1 MKKIYTVI
9 VTLVFSLQTL
19 VASAGNNTVADNNS
33 ENSSSIFYINAPRFV
48 RPLIEKW
55 IQEYKKEVP
64 GVNFA
69 IAKTQ
74 AAKNSSVL
82 SIQLSDES
90 SHKDASQKTAFFGS
104 YAILPFTTKNSE
116 AAKALENQQLG
127 TKKLKALFFE
137 SEDLDEEDTKNNKF
151 SQITIYSGNSKESI
165 SKEFA
170 AFYGKEASNFRGKRI
185 VGDDLFLNTAI
196 AKDPQGI
203 SFNALANLYDLS
215 TRKVKDGITLLN
227 LDYNKEEKTALAENS
242 SIDALLDVLETS
254 KDTQIPVEK
263 IGFTYQ
269 NASQEATQ
277 FLAWILTQGQQYN
290 HEYGIMR
297 LPNKLLA
304 EQAKSLPNRLTAQ
317 K

>member
-9 VTLVFSLQTL
+9 VTLVFSLQAL
-19 VASAGNNTVADNNS
+19 VAFAGNNTVADNNS
-33 ENSSSIFYINAPRFV
+33 ENSTSTFYINAPRFV

-55 IQEYKKEVP
+55 ISEYKKEVP
-64 GVNFA
+64 NVNFA

-82 SIQLSDES
+82 SIQLSAQS
-90 SHKDASQKTAFFGS
+90 TNKDASYKTAFFGS

-116 AAKALENQQLG
+116 AAKTLENQQLG
-127 TKKLKALFFE
+127 SKKLKALFFE
-137 SEDLDEEDTKNNKF
+137 SEDLDEDESKKGKF
-151 SQITIYSGNSKESI
+151 NQITIYSGNSKESI

-170 AFYGKEASNFRGKRI
+170 AFYGKESSNFRGKRI

-203 SFNALANLYDLS
+203 SFNALGNLYDLS

-242 SIDALLDVLETS
+242 NMDALLDVLETG

-269 NASQEATQ
+269 NTSQEATQ
-277 FLAWILTQGQQYN
+277 FLAWVLTQGQQYN

-297 LPNKLLA
+297 LTSKLLA
-304 EQAKSLPNRLTAQ
+304 EQVKSLPNRLTAQ

>member
-1 MKKIYTVI
+1 M
-9 VTLVFSLQTL
+9 
-19 VASAGNNTVADNNS
+19 
-33 ENSSSIFYINAPRFV
+33 
-48 RPLIEKW
+48 
-55 IQEYKKEVP
+55 
-64 GVNFA
+64 
-69 IAKTQ
+69 
-74 AAKNSSVL
+74 
-82 SIQLSDES
+82 
-90 SHKDASQKTAFFGS
+90 
-104 YAILPFTTKNSE
+104 
-116 AAKALENQQLG
+116 
-127 TKKLKALFFE
+127 
-137 SEDLDEEDTKNNKF
+137 
-151 SQITIYSGNSKESI
+151 
-165 SKEFA
+165 
-170 AFYGKEASNFRGKRI
+170 
-185 VGDDLFLNTAI
+185 GDVLFLNTAI

>member
-1 MKKIYTVI
+1 M
-9 VTLVFSLQTL
+9 
-19 VASAGNNTVADNNS
+19 
-33 ENSSSIFYINAPRFV
+33 
-48 RPLIEKW
+48 
-55 IQEYKKEVP
+55 
-64 GVNFA
+64 NFA

-137 SEDLDEEDTKNNKF
+137 SEDLDEEDSKNNKF

>member
-9 VTLVFSLQTL
+9 VTLVFSLQAL

-33 ENSSSIFYINAPRFV
+33 ENSSSTFYINAPRFV

-116 AAKALENQQLG
+116 AAKALESQQLG

-137 SEDLDEEDTKNNKF
+137 SEDLDEEDSKNNKF
-151 SQITIYSGNSKESI
+151 SQITIYSGNSK
-165 SKEFA
+165 
-170 AFYGKEASNFRGKRI
+170 
-185 VGDDLFLNTAI
+185 
-196 AKDPQGI
+196 
-203 SFNALANLYDLS
+203 
-215 TRKVKDGITLLN
+215 
-227 LDYNKEEKTALAENS
+227 
-242 SIDALLDVLETS
+242 
-254 KDTQIPVEK
+254 
-263 IGFTYQ
+263 IGR
-269 NASQEATQ
+269 A
-277 FLAWILTQGQQYN
+277 
-290 HEYGIMR
+290 HV
-297 LPNKLLA
+297 
-304 EQAKSLPNRLTAQ
+304 
-317 K
+317 

>member
-9 VTLVFSLQTL
+9 VTLVFSLQAL

-33 ENSSSIFYINAPRFV
+33 ENSSSTFYINAPRFV

-90 SHKDASQKTAFFGS
+90 NHKDASQKTAFFGS
-104 YAILPFTTKNSE
+104 YAILPFTTKSSE

-137 SEDLDEEDTKNNKF
+137 SEDLDEEDSKNNKF
-151 SQITIYSGNSKESI
+151 SQITIIQEIARSQFPRSLLPSMARKHPTSV
-165 SKEFA
+165 
-170 AFYGKEASNFRGKRI
+170 ASASWVMTF
-185 VGDDLFLNTAI
+185 
-196 AKDPQGI
+196 
-203 SFNALANLYDLS
+203 SS
-215 TRKVKDGITLLN
+215 TQPLPRTHKASASMPLP
-227 LDYNKEEKTALAENS
+227 
-242 SIDALLDVLETS
+242 TS
-254 KDTQIPVEK
+254 MTSPPE
-263 IGFTYQ
+263 
-269 NASQEATQ
+269 
-277 FLAWILTQGQQYN
+277 
-290 HEYGIMR
+290 R
-297 LPNKLLA
+297 
-304 EQAKSLPNRLTAQ
+304 
-317 K
+317 